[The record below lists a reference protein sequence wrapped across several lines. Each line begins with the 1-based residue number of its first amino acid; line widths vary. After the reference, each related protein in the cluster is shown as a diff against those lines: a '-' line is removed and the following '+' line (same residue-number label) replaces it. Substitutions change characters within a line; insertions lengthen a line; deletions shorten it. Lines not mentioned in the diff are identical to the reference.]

1 MTLSLA
7 SLNLHCGLD
16 RHGVAYPV
24 KNALA
29 ALDTDVVVVQENW
42 RTGRAASIAA
52 AAAADC
58 GYPHVAELDMVTGRS
73 LGELR
78 IAGGA
83 AAGERGAWGLA
94 VLSRVPWQ
102 HCATVPLGTAARDPV
117 GARLAQVVTFPGLR
131 VVNVH
136 LTHRLT
142 RGPSQLRRL
151 LAALPAP
158 AGPTVIAGDLNM
170 CRPTVLLARPY
181 RPALRG
187 RTWPAHRPVAQIDHV
202 LLGPGI
208 TAVTAAVAP
217 AVGSDHL
224 PVVVTLR
231 AGPAPD
237 PTRQRRGS

>member
-1 MTLSLA
+1 VALSLA

-16 RHGVAYPV
+16 RRGAPYSV
-24 KNALA
+24 KQAIA

-42 RTGRAASIAA
+42 RTGDRPSLAA

-58 GYPHVAELDMVTGRS
+58 GYPHLAELDLVAGRS
-73 LGELR
+73 LTELR
-78 IAGGA
+78 IVRRA
-83 AAGERGAWGLA
+83 APDERGTWGLA

-102 HCATVPLGTAARDPV
+102 GHATVGLGTAARDPV
-117 GARLAQVVTFPGLR
+117 GARLAQIVAFAGLR

-136 LTHRLT
+136 LTHRLS
-142 RGPSQLRRL
+142 RGPGQLRRL
-151 LAALPAP
+151 LTALGTT

-181 RPALRG
+181 RPAVRG

-202 LLGPGI
+202 LLGPGV
-208 TAVTAAVAP
+208 TGAGGAVGP

-224 PVVVTLR
+224 PVLVTVN
-231 AGPAPD
+231 AD
-237 PTRQRRGS
+237 

>member
-1 MTLSLA
+1 MALSLA

-16 RHGVAYPV
+16 RHGAVYSV
-24 KNALA
+24 KQAVA

-42 RTGRAASIAA
+42 RAGDRPSIAA

-58 GYPHVAELDMVTGRS
+58 GYPHVAELDLVAGRS
-73 LGELR
+73 LTELGIVR
-78 IAGGA
+78 RAVPDD
-83 AAGERGAWGLA
+83 RGAWGLA

-102 HCATVPLGTAARDPV
+102 GCATAGLGTATRDPV
-117 GARLAQVVTFPGLR
+117 GRRLAQIVAFAGLR

-142 RGPSQLRRL
+142 RGPGQLRRL
-151 LAALPAP
+151 LAALGASDE
-158 AGPTVIAGDLNM
+158 PTVIAGDLNM

-181 RPALRG
+181 RPAVRG

-202 LLGPGI
+202 LLGPGV
-208 TAVTAAVAP
+208 TGFAGAVGP

-224 PVVVTLR
+224 PVLATLDAGRRR
-231 AGPAPD
+231 ADG
-237 PTRQRRGS
+237 